1 MVSNQ
6 ASAAAHAGAPPLLA
20 IVYLA
25 LAAGVSAMGMRVN
38 DALLPQLSQ
47 LFGVPL
53 SATAQVVSLYAL
65 AYGATQV
72 LWGPVGDRFGK
83 YRVVGI
89 AVIGCALA
97 SAACALAEDFTQLRA
112 MRVLAGA
119 LAAAIIPLAM
129 AWIGDVVPYE
139 RRQPVLARFLI
150 GQITGLA
157 AGVWLGGVAADH
169 FSWRMPYYTLT
180 VLYGLAGV
188 HLWLGARRLPRAPA
202 PTAAPLSGMAAGF
215 GQVLRQGWARR
226 LLATVFLEGACL
238 FGPLAFVAAHLH
250 TRLGVSLTVA
260 GSLLMMYGAGGLMYA
275 LAARRLVAR
284 LGEVGLA
291 RAGAACL
298 CLGLGALAGAP
309 MWLFGLL
316 GSLLSGLGF
325 YMLHNTLQVNA
336 TQMAPQARG
345 AAVSIFA
352 ACFFLGQ
359 AAGVSL
365 TGWLA
370 ARLGTGPAIATG
382 GLALLGVGLVF
393 GQMLARRKSAG

>member
-1 MVSNQ
+1 M
-6 ASAAAHAGAPPLLA
+6 L
-20 IVYLA
+20 IVCLA
-25 LAAGVSAMGMRVN
+25 LAAGVSAMAMRVN

-47 LFGVPL
+47 LFDVPL
-53 SATAQVVSLYAL
+53 STTAQVVSLYAL

-97 SAACALAEDFTQLRA
+97 SAACALAGDFAQLRA

-139 RRQPVLARFLI
+139 HRQPVLARFLI

-169 FSWRMPYYTLT
+169 FSWRMPYYVLT

-188 HLWLGARRLPRAPA
+188 LLWLGGRRLPPA
-202 PTAAPLSGMAAGF
+202 PVPTAVAPLSRMAAGF
-215 GQVLRQGWARR
+215 GQVLRQGWSRR
-226 LLATVFLEGACL
+226 LLTTVFLEGAFL

-250 TRLGVSLTVA
+250 LRLGVSLTVA
-260 GSLLMMYGAGGLMYA
+260 GSLLMMYGVGGIVYA
-275 LAARRLVAR
+275 LAARRLVSG

-291 RAGAACL
+291 RAGAVCL
-298 CLGLGALAGAP
+298 CLGLSAIAVAP
-309 MWLFGLL
+309 VWVFGVI

-325 YMLHNTLQVNA
+325 YMIHNTLQVNA

-352 ACFFLGQ
+352 ASFFLGQ

-365 TGWLA
+365 TGWLTETI
-370 ARLGTGPAIATG
+370 GSGPAIATG
-382 GLALLGVGLVF
+382 GVALLGVGLAF
-393 GQMLARRKSAG
+393 GQMLARRKAAG